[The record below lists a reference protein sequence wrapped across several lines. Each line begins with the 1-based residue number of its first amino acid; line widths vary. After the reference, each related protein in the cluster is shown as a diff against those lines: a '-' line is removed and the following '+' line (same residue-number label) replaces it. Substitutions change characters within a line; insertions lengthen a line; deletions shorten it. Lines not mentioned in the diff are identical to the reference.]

1 MDKEIICC
9 RHPSHIKYNF
19 AQTSLKWDSTGSDR
33 TINNKIIS
41 TRGGTIKWRRKVPRK
56 CDAMHSDTGLRIN
69 PPLLEMRAKLYQ
81 TNSARVFLWKF
92 QETMTM
98 LVQMLWNVLVK
109 AMRFWKECRRSPQAM
124 TTKRKKKRKKD
135 RTGLLEVCRTVKR
148 RKKEGLS
155 LTKEER
161 KKKKMQT

>member
-1 MDKEIICC
+1 
-9 RHPSHIKYNF
+9 
-19 AQTSLKWDSTGSDR
+19 
-33 TINNKIIS
+33 
-41 TRGGTIKWRRKVPRK
+41 
-56 CDAMHSDTGLRIN
+56 
-69 PPLLEMRAKLYQ
+69 
-81 TNSARVFLWKF
+81 
-92 QETMTM
+92 MTM

-109 AMRFWKECRRSPQAM
+109 AMRFWKECRSAPQAM